1 MSLAA
6 EELRRLP
13 RRVGLL
19 LEETRERLRLRAQLS
34 LEPRHR

>member
-1 MSLAA
+1 MSLPRKSFRGLA
-6 EELRRLP
+6 
-13 RRVGLL
+13 RRVGLP